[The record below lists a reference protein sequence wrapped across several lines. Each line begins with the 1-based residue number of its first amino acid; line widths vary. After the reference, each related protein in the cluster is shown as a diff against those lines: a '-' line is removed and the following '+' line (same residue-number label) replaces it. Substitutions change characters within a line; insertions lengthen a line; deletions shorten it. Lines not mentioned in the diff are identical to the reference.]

1 MTIRQLPRGAPGCA
15 VVLAAALIAAAP
27 PVTAQTPAPTI
38 PAAVSPIAAAMRDA
52 SRLDVEGATAQART
66 RFQQLIDSAPDPA
79 AKAAAQRAMAM
90 SYAFDG
96 DCAGTVRY
104 EQLAIAYWATRESAE
119 PQNAFYQQ
127 GELANEAARVCI
139 DAGKFDE
146 AERWYRAGYA
156 LGLKEPAP
164 TTHPKSLW
172 DFRLAHALAR
182 LAARRGQKEE
192 AERQVAAARTLLAGD
207 SAMAAQQTRFYP
219 YLVGYVAL
227 YTGQLQTAESEL
239 TRAIGMQGNARDPF
253 LHCLLAMTEERLG
266 RADQAK
272 AHYQHA
278 YELATA
284 HNPPSAFARP
294 YARRKLGLT

>member
-1 MTIRQLPRGAPGCA
+1 MPTLQHPRGATLRALAA
-15 VVLAAALIAAAP
+15 VLLGAPSLAAAQDRVSSPAAAN
-27 PVTAQTPAPTI
+27 
-38 PAAVSPIAAAMRDA
+38 PAAAALRDA
-52 SRLDVEGATAQART
+52 SRLDTEGATSQARV

-96 DCAGTVRY
+96 DCVNTVRY
-104 EQLAIAYWATRESAE
+104 EQMAIAYWATREAAD
-119 PQNAFYQQ
+119 PQNAFYQE

-139 DAGKFDE
+139 DAGNLDV

-164 TTHPKSLW
+164 KTHAKSLW

-182 LAARRGQKEE
+182 LAARRGQQAE
-192 AERQVAAARTLLAGD
+192 AQRQVAAARAILAGD
-207 SAMAAQQTRFYP
+207 SAMAAQQARFFP
-219 YLVGYVAL
+219 SLVGYVAL
-227 YTGQLQTAESEL
+227 STDSLQTAESEL
-239 TRAIGMQGNARDPF
+239 TRAIAMPGNARDPF
-253 LHCLLAMTEERLG
+253 LHCLLAMTEEKLG
-266 RADQAK
+266 RAERAK
-272 AHYQHA
+272 AHYQQA
-278 YELATA
+278 YDLATA